1 MRLQKHRCR
10 FLSLSVK
17 SIGCGRPGVSIEG
30 KGGHAEQALK
40 KKSESQGKL
49 VSVTPRLSFVGVHV
63 LAHWLDQQHA
73 FAPVVAQLTQAVKA
87 YKQTHPGDD
96 FALLQHREQTLLRRF
111 QALLFAPLWGL
122 DCLSAFDTHEHPLQT
137 LLGRDYQSATLR
149 QFLGQ
154 LECVGA
160 DEALLPTLVPEQVG
174 QIISVDGHMIASW
187 SRRSM
192 HKGTITMLGRIMAGS
207 HAVMAHDEAGR
218 AVCVASHPPDIQVSR
233 VILASCQQVAL
244 ATGRT
249 LFVIDRAVNALALA
263 CAFAAQGFGLLC
275 LLDDNEHAGLESF
288 EATVVDTLEEGTK
301 VSSGP
306 WKERRPDDPRHVVI
320 VAPTEGKTLVS
331 WGTPQG
337 QEALETTAWPR
348 VYRERHERQE
358 RSFTRMNAHGA
369 LKTTD
374 GRTTMLGPDRQQQ
387 RKREKLAPSL
397 ETAHQRVDKP
407 SAARK
412 VPQDKVAEAAS
423 TGHGTRLDQRKRA
436 LVGVEKDRKDAQHT
450 QATLLEHACA
460 IGPPQERADR
470 DFRTQTIMTMRTL
483 LLENALMAFMGAL
496 CAHLPRKVSLD
507 CLLRILFARSGS
519 RMETVS
525 QVVYWV
531 NTAGVSLPYRRL
543 LAEVVEGLCAMELRD
558 QGKPMRVYLKDMPP

>member
-1 MRLQKHRCR
+1 MRWQKHRGR
-10 FLSLSVK
+10 LLSLSVK
-17 SIGCGRPGVSIEG
+17 SIGCGRPGGSIEG

-40 KKSESQGKL
+40 KKSASQGKR
-49 VSVTPRLSFVGVHV
+49 VSVTPRLSFVGGHV
-63 LAHWLDQQHA
+63 LAHGLDQPHA
-73 FAPVVAQLTQAVKA
+73 FAPVVAQLTQAVQA
-87 YKQTHPGDD
+87 SKQTHPGDD
-96 FALLQHREQTLLRRF
+96 FAVVPHREQTLLRRF
-111 QALLFAPLWGL
+111 QALLFAPLWGI

-137 LLGRDYQSATLR
+137 WLGRDSHSATLR
-149 QFLGQ
+149 PFLGQ
-154 LECVGA
+154 RERVGA
-160 DEALLPTLVPEQVG
+160 DEALRPTRVPEQVG
-174 QIISVDGHMIASW
+174 QIISVDGPLIASG

-192 HKGTITMLGRIMAGS
+192 PKGTSTMLGRLMAGS
-207 HAVMAHDEAGR
+207 HAVMAPDDAGR
-218 AVCVASHPPDIQVSR
+218 AVCVASHPPDIHVSR
-233 VILASCQQVAL
+233 VMLASCQQVAL

-249 LFVIDRAVNALALA
+249 LFVIDRAVNARALA

-275 LLDDNEHAGLESF
+275 LLDDNEPAGLERF

-301 VSSGP
+301 VSRGP
-306 WKERRPDDPRHVVI
+306 WTERRPDDPRHVVI

-348 VYRERHERQE
+348 GYRERHERQE

-374 GRTTMLGPDRQQQ
+374 GRPTMLGPDRQQQ

-407 SAARK
+407 SAARQ

-423 TGHGTRLDQRKRA
+423 TGHGTRLDQRQRA
-436 LVGVEKDRKDAQHT
+436 LVGVEQDRKDAQHT

-460 IGPPQERADR
+460 IGPPPERADR

-496 CAHLPRKVSLD
+496 WAHLPRKVSLD
-507 CLLRILFARSGS
+507 CL
-519 RMETVS
+519 
-525 QVVYWV
+525 
-531 NTAGVSLPYRRL
+531 
-543 LAEVVEGLCAMELRD
+543 
-558 QGKPMRVYLKDMPP
+558 